1 MSGIQGY
8 YRRKR
13 RRLPTLEDDVAA
25 KEVGVAADEG
35 DDVSDAV
42 QGLLQQRKQSP
53 RKAGGLGTEAVFS
66 VLISGP
72 AALFEAGGHGQLQDD
87 TPEEDNCGPQGANE
101 TGPKRSR
108 GPTPQRRVAPLR
120 AACDGAPRRLCLS
133 HLL

>member
-1 MSGIQGY
+1 VEIGETRRGANSGTWPIKRVPLDPEPAAGSNSMSGIQGY

-25 KEVGVAADEG
+25 KEVGVAADDADEG

-72 AALFEAGGHGQLQDD
+72 AALFEVMA
-87 TPEEDNCGPQGANE
+87 NC
-101 TGPKRSR
+101 KMMH
-108 GPTPQRRVAPLR
+108 RR
-120 AACDGAPRRLCLS
+120 
-133 HLL
+133 